1 MPPDRVGL
9 KHPAE
14 LMLPPLMHRFPIA
27 TCGGSRAA
35 PSSASAHRLVNEQR
49 LRWLRPRLR
58 DRGSGTPHT
67 GSPQGSDTVEDLPND
82 KISPLFQ
89 AVAEVTEET
98 VYNAMLQAT
107 STTVSDHRLEALP
120 LNRLKEISRS
130 VRHRYTDE
138 VTVRQTVRT
147 LAAHGD
153 RYMDAE
159 ELAERRPCGAFQ
171 AACAGNATATDL
183 PPYFISCRPALGYRR
198 ALH

>member
-1 MPPDRVGL
+1 
-9 KHPAE
+9 
-14 LMLPPLMHRFPIA
+14 
-27 TCGGSRAA
+27 
-35 PSSASAHRLVNEQR
+35 
-49 LRWLRPRLR
+49 
-58 DRGSGTPHT
+58 
-67 GSPQGSDTVEDLPND
+67 LPND

-107 STTVSDHRLEALP
+107 STTGVSDHRLEALP

>member
-1 MPPDRVGL
+1 
-9 KHPAE
+9 
-14 LMLPPLMHRFPIA
+14 
-27 TCGGSRAA
+27 
-35 PSSASAHRLVNEQR
+35 
-49 LRWLRPRLR
+49 
-58 DRGSGTPHT
+58 
-67 GSPQGSDTVEDLPND
+67 LPND

-107 STTVSDHRLEALP
+107 STTGVSDHRLEALP

-147 LAAHGD
+147 LAAHRE

-159 ELAERRPCGAFQ
+159 ELAKRRPCGASQ

-183 PPYFISCRPALGYRR
+183 PPLFYFLPTGTGIPGSFTLTAPR
-198 ALH
+198 